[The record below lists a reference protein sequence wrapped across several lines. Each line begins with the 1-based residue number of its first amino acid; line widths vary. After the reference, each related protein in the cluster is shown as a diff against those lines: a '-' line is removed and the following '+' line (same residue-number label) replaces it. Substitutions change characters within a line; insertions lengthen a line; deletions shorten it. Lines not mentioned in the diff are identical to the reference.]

1 MTMNRQWPWLVDPPC
16 PGAVSM
22 QIDEELLHRVENAS
36 PKCTIVRFYRWA
48 EPTISVGK
56 HQRIEE
62 SIRLEYCKHHGIPVV
77 RRPTGGRSVFHA
89 DELTYSLVSNDWEHF
104 PLHSVQKTYLRIAT
118 ALQKGLRQ
126 LQIPV
131 ELAEG
136 GREVGAG
143 WADQIRKPCFASSTR
158 YELLSRG
165 RKIAG
170 SAQKRLKRSF
180 LQHGSIPLRI
190 DYEVMAAALGVEEE
204 FLQAGV
210 ISVSR
215 AAGRDISFGSLSQAL
230 QTGFE
235 EAFQVRL
242 YLP

>member
-1 MTMNRQWPWLVDPPC
+1 MRT
-16 PGAVSM
+16 
-22 QIDEELLHRVENAS
+22 DEALLHRVENAS
-36 PKCTIVRFYRWA
+36 PRCTIVRFYRWA

-56 HQRIEE
+56 YQRIEE
-62 SIRLEYCKHHGIPVV
+62 SMQIEYCRDHGIPVV

-89 DELTYSLVSNDWEHF
+89 EELTYSLVSNDWEHF

-126 LQIPV
+126 LRIPV

-136 GREVGAG
+136 RSEARVR
-143 WADQIRKPCFASSTR
+143 WADQIRKPCFVSSAR
-158 YELLSRG
+158 YELVSRG

-170 SAQKRLKRSF
+170 SAQRRLKRGF

-190 DYEVMAAALGVEEE
+190 DYEVMAGALGVEEE

-210 ISVSR
+210 ISASS

-242 YLP
+242 RLLQR